1 MILTVTVNAAVD
13 KTLTVANFQLGH
25 RHRAQQGLI
34 VPGGKGINVARTL
47 KRLGDPVIAT
57 GLAGGR
63 TGVHI
68 LDGLSQEGILNDFV
82 RIGAESRTSTA
93 VVDPTSGL
101 QTEINEYG
109 PEVTVDEIATLLEKI
124 RYLSGAV
131 KVVVF
136 AGSLPRKVD
145 TGFYADVVRDM
156 HKRRVRTVVDTEG
169 EPLRLALAAEPNMIF
184 PNQREAEALV
194 GHEFQTDEDFQNAL
208 LELRDRGAANAVIT
222 LKTGCYAL
230 LASGGRG
237 RHRMYRAWIP
247 RIEAV
252 SAVGSGDA
260 FLGGFVSAQQTGR
273 GEADCVR
280 HGLAVGA
287 ANTQTVG
294 AGVFDL
300 RDVPRYAAMVE
311 VEEIRPRAAAVS

>member
-1 MILTVTVNAAVD
+1 
-13 KTLTVANFQLGH
+13 
-25 RHRAQQGLI
+25 
-34 VPGGKGINVARTL
+34 
-47 KRLGDPVIAT
+47 
-57 GLAGGR
+57 
-63 TGVHI
+63 
-68 LDGLSQEGILNDFV
+68 
-82 RIGAESRTSTA
+82 
-93 VVDPTSGL
+93 
-101 QTEINEYG
+101 
-109 PEVTVDEIATLLEKI
+109 
-124 RYLSGAV
+124 
-131 KVVVF
+131 
-136 AGSLPRKVD
+136 
-145 TGFYADVVRDM
+145 
-156 HKRRVRTVVDTEG
+156 
-169 EPLRLALAAEPNMIF
+169 
-184 PNQREAEALV
+184 
-194 GHEFQTDEDFQNAL
+194 
-208 LELRDRGAANAVIT
+208 VIT

-260 FLGGFVSAQQTGR
+260 FLGGFVSAQQAGR